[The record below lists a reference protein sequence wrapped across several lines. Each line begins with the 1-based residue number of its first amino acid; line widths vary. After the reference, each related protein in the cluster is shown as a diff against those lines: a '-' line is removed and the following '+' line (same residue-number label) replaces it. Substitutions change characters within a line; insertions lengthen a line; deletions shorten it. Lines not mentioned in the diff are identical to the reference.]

1 MPTTATPITTTPCP
15 WTVVVL
21 VAAEDEP
28 EASTA
33 AAPVDALPPVE
44 LEDPADDEPVE
55 PEEEEVGEEVEIPGG
70 GDWEVVPTEETAMV
84 EPPERVEGVAVTFQ
98 LAVSMPSAWGKER
111 GEEGEGECQCGARVD
126 WKSKEHGRTR
136 DCRVVIAVGCR
147 RVAIAGPLP
156 SA

>member
-1 MPTTATPITTTPCP
+1 MVA
-15 WTVVVL
+15 L

-84 EPPERVEGVAVTFQ
+84 EPPERVDGVAVTFQ

-126 WKSKEHGRTR
+126 WKGKEHGRTR